1 MRSTSIKTTLSLAL
15 VVLLFGLGLFRIPL
29 ARAQDDATSSAPA
42 GAATSSTAD
51 AGESDGTAV
60 APESTSTAL
69 TPAESTSTTTS
80 ADATPS
86 VAQDTPSTPPANENA
101 PTGLKL
107 VHIIGTK
114 YVDSFTDGTT
124 VTSYPGDADI
134 DANLSKPNASIPT
147 HDGLTWVQTTTQYLY
162 DTPSG
167 DLDMG
172 DYAVQPTGTY
182 VANPYPV
189 VSSTSSPQEMTPTSN
204 DTSTNAV
211 QPPSPATAS
220 DTPPTPPDSNS
231 SADATTSSN

>member
-1 MRSTSIKTTLSLAL
+1 M
-15 VVLLFGLGLFRIPL
+15 

-134 DANLSKPNASIPT
+134 DANLSEPNASIPT
-147 HDGLTWVQTTTQYLY
+147 HEGLTWVQTTTQYLY

-204 DTSTNAV
+204 SSSTNGTSTDAV

-231 SADATTSSN
+231 SGDATTSSN

>member
-1 MRSTSIKTTLSLAL
+1 MKSITIKTTLLLTL
-15 VVLLFGLGLFRIPL
+15 VVLLCCLSLFKVPF
-29 ARAQDDATSSAPA
+29 ARAQDDATSSAPVD
-42 GAATSSTAD
+42 AATSSAAD
-51 AGESDGTAV
+51 AGESGVTAV

-86 VAQDTPSTPPANENA
+86 VAQDTTSTPPANQNA

-134 DANLSKPNASIPT
+134 DANLGKPNASIPT

-172 DYAVQPTGTY
+172 DYAVQPIGTY

-204 DTSTNAV
+204 GTSTNAV
-211 QPPSPATAS
+211 QPPTPATAS
-220 DTPPTPPDSNS
+220 DTPPTPLDSNS
-231 SADATTSSN
+231 SGDATTSSN